1 MPTVADIAP
10 ICALLTRLTP
20 GQPLRSGA
28 LTCIPLLTSSLHDP
42 DWLTLTDARDAAVV
56 TEVDQDGVVSAL
68 SVTNRA
74 GRPLLLLDGD
84 ELVGAKQNRVLN
96 TTVLVAAR
104 SQLTI
109 PVSCVE
115 QGRWQR
121 RGERFAP
128 GNASLYASLRARKA
142 ARVSESL
149 GRAYSGHRD
158 HSVRAIVI
166 TRSEVS

>member
-1 MPTVADIAP
+1 M
-10 ICALLTRLTP
+10 
-20 GQPLRSGA
+20 
-28 LTCIPLLTSSLHDP
+28 
-42 DWLTLTDARDAAVV
+42 
-56 TEVDQDGVVSAL
+56 
-68 SVTNRA
+68 
-74 GRPLLLLDGD
+74 LLDGE
-84 ELVGAKQNRVLN
+84 ELVGVKQNRVLN

-142 ARVSESL
+142 AWVSESL
-149 GRAYSGHRD
+149 GRAAATEATSTSSGPR
-158 HSVRAIVI
+158 SGPRPRRA
-166 TRSEVS
+166 T